1 MKGFLRFFESGR
13 EKEVLTIV
21 ESFQTSNPNYYELI
35 HKIYSGEQLEN
46 RNNIT
51 LTKQETI
58 TLNSAKTKIKKLLSK
73 NNMSNNKI
81 QAKGFLQYFD
91 ESREEEVL
99 KIVEELKVI
108 NPNYYEIIHKLY
120 SGERLEQKNN
130 ITLSKQEKNV
140 LNSAKVKIK
149 KILSNEIKLSNQLK
163 GFLQYFDEGQ
173 EEEVLKIV
181 EELKVINPNY
191 YEIIHKLYSGERLEQ
206 KNNITLSKQEKNVLN
221 SAKVKIKKILSN
233 EIKLSNQLK
242 GFLQYFDE
250 GQEEEVLKIV
260 EELKVINPNYYEII
274 HKLYSGERLGQK
286 NNITLSK
293 KERKVFDNTKLKI
306 RKILSNEMKLSNQL
320 KGFLQYFEQG
330 KEEEVLAIIEE
341 FKVINPNY
349 YEIIHKLY
357 IGERLE
363 QKNNITL
370 SKQEKN
376 VLNSAKVKIKKILSN
391 EMKLSNQLKGF
402 LQYFDEGQE
411 EEVLKI
417 VEELKVINPNY
428 YEIIHKLYS
437 GERLEQKNNIILN
450 KQERKILNSA
460 KVKIKKILS
469 NEIKLSNQL
478 KGFLQYFDEGQEEEV
493 LKIVEELKVI
503 NPNYYEIIHKLYSGE
518 RLEQKN
524 NIILNKQE
532 RKILNSAKVK
542 IKKIL
547 SNEMKLSNQL
557 KGFLQYFDE
566 GREEDILK
574 IVEEFRVIH
583 PSYYDIIHKLYSGEK
598 LEQKNNTTLNKQ
610 EKIVLNNAKA
620 KIRYLLKNNAKI
632 KINSIE
638 NIILFLPKMI
648 QENSLFYNIKAIKKE
663 IFKEISADDI
673 VDYYILHLNKFY
685 ESDII
690 EIIKII
696 ATFKPEKVEML
707 MGSSYIK
714 EKIQFLT
721 LKEQIYFYLKLKS
734 YSITTLTDKKIAEI
748 LSVEKSFLEQYRIM
762 TIDEETNQL
771 NQIIKNKNR

>member
-99 KIVEELKVI
+99 KIVEEFRAI
-108 NPNYYEIIHKLY
+108 HPNYYEIIHKLY

-149 KILSNEIKLSNQLK
+149 KILSNEM
-163 GFLQYFDEGQ
+163 
-173 EEEVLKIV
+173 
-181 EELKVINPNY
+181 
-191 YEIIHKLYSGERLEQ
+191 
-206 KNNITLSKQEKNVLN
+206 
-221 SAKVKIKKILSN
+221 
-233 EIKLSNQLK
+233 KLSNQLK

-376 VLNSAKVKIKKILSN
+376 V
-391 EMKLSNQLKGF
+391 
-402 LQYFDEGQE
+402 
-411 EEVLKI
+411 
-417 VEELKVINPNY
+417 
-428 YEIIHKLYS
+428 
-437 GERLEQKNNIILN
+437 
-450 KQERKILNSA
+450 
-460 KVKIKKILS
+460 
-469 NEIKLSNQL
+469 
-478 KGFLQYFDEGQEEEV
+478 
-493 LKIVEELKVI
+493 
-503 NPNYYEIIHKLYSGE
+503 
-518 RLEQKN
+518 
-524 NIILNKQE
+524 
-532 RKILNSAKVK
+532 LNSAKVK

>member
-1 MKGFLRFFESGR
+1 M
-13 EKEVLTIV
+13 
-21 ESFQTSNPNYYELI
+21 
-35 HKIYSGEQLEN
+35 
-46 RNNIT
+46 
-51 LTKQETI
+51 
-58 TLNSAKTKIKKLLSK
+58 
-73 NNMSNNKI
+73 
-81 QAKGFLQYFD
+81 
-91 ESREEEVL
+91 
-99 KIVEELKVI
+99 
-108 NPNYYEIIHKLY
+108 
-120 SGERLEQKNN
+120 
-130 ITLSKQEKNV
+130 
-140 LNSAKVKIK
+140 
-149 KILSNEIKLSNQLK
+149 
-163 GFLQYFDEGQ
+163 
-173 EEEVLKIV
+173 
-181 EELKVINPNY
+181 
-191 YEIIHKLYSGERLEQ
+191 
-206 KNNITLSKQEKNVLN
+206 
-221 SAKVKIKKILSN
+221 
-233 EIKLSNQLK
+233 
-242 GFLQYFDE
+242 
-250 GQEEEVLKIV
+250 
-260 EELKVINPNYYEII
+260 
-274 HKLYSGERLGQK
+274 
-286 NNITLSK
+286 
-293 KERKVFDNTKLKI
+293 
-306 RKILSNEMKLSNQL
+306 
-320 KGFLQYFEQG
+320 
-330 KEEEVLAIIEE
+330 
-341 FKVINPNY
+341 
-349 YEIIHKLY
+349 
-357 IGERLE
+357 
-363 QKNNITL
+363 
-370 SKQEKN
+370 
-376 VLNSAKVKIKKILSN
+376 
-391 EMKLSNQLKGF
+391 
-402 LQYFDEGQE
+402 
-411 EEVLKI
+411 
-417 VEELKVINPNY
+417 
-428 YEIIHKLYS
+428 
-437 GERLEQKNNIILN
+437 
-450 KQERKILNSA
+450 
-460 KVKIKKILS
+460 
-469 NEIKLSNQL
+469 KLSNQL